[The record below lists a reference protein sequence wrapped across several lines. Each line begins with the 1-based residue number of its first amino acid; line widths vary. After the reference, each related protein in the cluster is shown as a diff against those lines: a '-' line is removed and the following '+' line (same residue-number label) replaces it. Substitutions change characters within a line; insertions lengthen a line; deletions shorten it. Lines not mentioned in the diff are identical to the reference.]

1 MTTLL
6 QQRDLARRRRRWQVY
21 DETRCRLKAALGEM
35 IPGQRVIIFGSLT
48 RPGVFNDVSDVDVA
62 LEREPAGISSGGLMA
77 ELTERLG
84 RPVDIVLLDRC
95 RFRERIRR
103 EGEVWTC

>member
-6 QQRDLARRRRRWQVY
+6 QQRDLARKHRRWHVYENTRRRLR
-21 DETRCRLKAALGEM
+21 EALAELLPGE
-35 IPGQRVIIFGSLT
+35 PVIVFGSLT
-48 RPGVFNDVSDVDVA
+48 RRGVFNDASDVDLA
-62 LEREPAGISSGGLMA
+62 LEHEPHGISSGRLMS

-84 RPVDIVLLDRC
+84 RPVDVVLLDRC
-95 RFRERIRR
+95 RFQDRIRR